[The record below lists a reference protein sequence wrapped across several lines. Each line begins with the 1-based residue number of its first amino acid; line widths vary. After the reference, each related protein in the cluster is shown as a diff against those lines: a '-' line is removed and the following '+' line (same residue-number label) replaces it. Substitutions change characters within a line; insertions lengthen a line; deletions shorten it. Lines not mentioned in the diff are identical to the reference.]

1 MTRLTT
7 LAAVFTLGPLVV
19 GGTFSSV
26 SADSVRIGVN
36 IGVPAP
42 VFVAPAPVVVA
53 PVPPVVI
60 DPGIPVYFYGG
71 GYYTFSNGAWFV
83 APRHGGPWGHHAG
96 PPPWERH
103 PRERHWREGHFRGHD
118 RR

>member
-7 LAAVFTLGPLVV
+7 LAVVFALVPLVV
-19 GGTFSSV
+19 GSACWSV
-26 SADSVRIGVN
+26 SADSVRVGVN
-36 IGVPAP
+36 IGI
-42 VFVAPAPVVVA
+42 PAPVVVIPA
-53 PVPPVVI
+53 PPVII

-71 GYYTFSNGAWFV
+71 GYYTFHNGAWFV
-83 APRHGGPWGHHAG
+83 APRHGGPWGRHAG
-96 PPPWERH
+96 PPPWVSH